1 MTLKIQ
7 VLVTMHRTHP
17 VCWPQSCNL
26 KSSQILFF
34 FFRFS
39 PCILFYLMGSVPAIW
54 FLEIDRLERFTD
66 ISSSSN
72 ITNAQNEALS
82 TINGV
87 NINNLYITYTRMNRF
102 NIKLEN
108 QIFYFLRKLDKSVVS
123 LLLQNIK
130 CISQYWVTLDCIR
143 LPQGIQVDLG
153 PGWLNEIGSWIT

>member
-1 MTLKIQ
+1 
-7 VLVTMHRTHP
+7 
-17 VCWPQSCNL
+17 
-26 KSSQILFF
+26 
-34 FFRFS
+34 
-39 PCILFYLMGSVPAIW
+39 MGSVPAIW

-123 LLLQNIK
+123 CLLQNIK
-130 CISQYWVTLDCIR
+130 CISQY
-143 LPQGIQVDLG
+143 
-153 PGWLNEIGSWIT
+153 

>member
-1 MTLKIQ
+1 
-7 VLVTMHRTHP
+7 
-17 VCWPQSCNL
+17 
-26 KSSQILFF
+26 
-34 FFRFS
+34 
-39 PCILFYLMGSVPAIW
+39 MGSVPAIW

-108 QIFYFLRKLDKSVVS
+108 QIFYFLRKLDKSEVS

-130 CISQYWVTLDCIR
+130 CISQY
-143 LPQGIQVDLG
+143 
-153 PGWLNEIGSWIT
+153 

>member
-1 MTLKIQ
+1 
-7 VLVTMHRTHP
+7 
-17 VCWPQSCNL
+17 
-26 KSSQILFF
+26 
-34 FFRFS
+34 
-39 PCILFYLMGSVPAIW
+39 MGSVPAIW

-130 CISQYWVTLDCIR
+130 CISQY
-143 LPQGIQVDLG
+143 
-153 PGWLNEIGSWIT
+153 